1 MIAKI
6 ALAVPVAALTV
17 LTMAAGMVA
26 TSNGAAAG
34 SNCIRQ
40 PGGGRHDIYCPS
52 TPRPDRPNQQ
62 KR

>member
-17 LTMAAGMVA
+17 LAMAAGMVA
-26 TSNGAAAG
+26 SSGDAEAG
-34 SNCIRQ
+34 SCRRVGY
-40 PGGGRHDIYCPS
+40 PGHIVCDSMS